1 MPENN
6 SLTAIY
12 GLLGIVAAIVLIGL
26 LVALVHFF
34 IGFSQELRHINTE
47 IGRTQGEE
55 RKHWERRKRKLW
67 LSLIPFVKY

>member
-1 MPENN
+1 MPDSN

-12 GLLGIVAAIVLIGL
+12 GLLGIIAVILLIGL
-26 LVALVHFF
+26 FVAVVRFF

-47 IGRTQGEE
+47 IGRTKGEE